1 MTYPEQLSELI
12 EDFKSIDDRMERLE
26 YVFDLASEVN
36 ELPTSEWDD
45 STRITGCQSEAHVR
59 VDLEDK
65 NVRLYSGADSKLV
78 QGLMGIL
85 TIAIDQQPIE
95 TAQALTPD
103 FAVEMGILN
112 SLSPS
117 RSNGFRNMF
126 DKVMNDLSGLNNGRG
141 STRHGIATIR

>member
-12 EDFKSIDDRMERLE
+12 EDFKSIEDRMERLE
-26 YVFDLASEVN
+26 YVFDLAGEVN

-59 VDLEDK
+59 VDMEDR
-65 NVRLYSGADSKLV
+65 NVRLYAGADSKLV

-126 DKVMNDLSGLNNGRG
+126 DKVMQDISE
-141 STRHGIATIR
+141 AA

>member
-103 FAVEMGILN
+103 FAIEMGILN

-126 DKVMNDLSGLNNGRG
+126 DKVMNDLSGVE
-141 STRHGIATIR
+141 

>member
-1 MTYPEQLSELI
+1 MTYPEQLTELI
-12 EDFKSIDDRMERLE
+12 EDFKAIADRMERLE

-36 ELPTSEWDD
+36 ELPEAEWND
-45 STRITGCQSEAHVR
+45 STRIQGCQSEAHVR
-59 VDLEDK
+59 VDVED
-65 NVRLYSGADSKLV
+65 NTVHLYAGADSKLV

-85 TIAIDQQPIE
+85 TIAIGQQPVE
-95 TAQALTPD
+95 TAQSLTPD

-126 DKVMNDLSGLNNGRG
+126 DKVMKELSGVE
-141 STRHGIATIR
+141 

>member
-1 MTYPEQLSELI
+1 MTYPVQLSELI

-59 VDLEDK
+59 VDVEDRS
-65 NVRLYSGADSKLV
+65 VRLYSGADSKLV

-126 DKVMNDLSGLNNGRG
+126 DKVMKDISGVE
-141 STRHGIATIR
+141 

>member
-1 MTYPEQLSELI
+1 MTYPAKLAELV
-12 EDFKSIDDRMERLE
+12 EDFQSIDDRMERLE

-36 ELPTSEWDD
+36 ELSTEEWSE
-45 STRITGCQSEAHVR
+45 STRIHGCQSEAHVR
-59 VDLEDK
+59 VDLEDE

-85 TIAIDQQPIE
+85 TIAIDGQPIE
-95 TAQALTPD
+95 IALKLTPE

-126 DKVMNDLSGLNNGRG
+126 DKVMSELKEEE
-141 STRHGIATIR
+141 

>member
-1 MTYPEQLSELI
+1 MTYPELLSELI

-26 YVFDLASEVN
+26 YVFDLALEVN
-36 ELPTSEWDD
+36 ELPSAEWND
-45 STRITGCQSEAHVR
+45 STRINGCQSEAHVR
-59 VDLEDK
+59 VDVEDSH
-65 NVRLYSGADSKLV
+65 VHLYSGADSKLV

-85 TIAIDQQPIE
+85 TIAIDKQPVEIAR
-95 TAQALTPD
+95 TLTPD

-126 DKVMNDLSGLNNGRG
+126 DKVMKDLSEEE
-141 STRHGIATIR
+141 

>member
-59 VDLEDK
+59 VDVEERS
-65 NVRLYSGADSKLV
+65 VRLYAGADSKLV

-126 DKVMNDLSGLNNGRG
+126 DKVMNDLLGVE
-141 STRHGIATIR
+141 

>member
-12 EDFKSIDDRMERLE
+12 EDFKSIEDRMERLE
-26 YVFDLASEVN
+26 YVFDLAGEVN

-59 VDLEDK
+59 VDMEDR
-65 NVRLYSGADSKLV
+65 NVRLYAGADSKLV

-126 DKVMNDLSGLNNGRG
+126 DKVMHDISE
-141 STRHGIATIR
+141 AA

>member
-59 VDLEDK
+59 VDVEDRS
-65 NVRLYSGADSKLV
+65 VRLYSGADSKLV

-126 DKVMNDLSGLNNGRG
+126 DKVMNDLSGVE
-141 STRHGIATIR
+141 

>member
-1 MTYPEQLSELI
+1 MTYPQQLAELI
-12 EDFKSIDDRMERLE
+12 EDFQSIEDRMERLE

-36 ELPTSEWDD
+36 ELPTEQWNDV
-45 STRITGCQSEAHVR
+45 TRIQGCQSEAHIR
-59 VDLEDK
+59 VDIDEN
-65 NVRLYSGADSKLV
+65 NVNLFSGADSKLV

-85 TIAIDQQPIE
+85 TIAIDGQPLDI
-95 TAQALTPD
+95 ALSLTPE

-126 DKVMNDLSGLNNGRG
+126 DKVMNELQEMK
-141 STRHGIATIR
+141 

>member
-1 MTYPEQLSELI
+1 MTYPEKLAELVD
-12 EDFKSIDDRMERLE
+12 DFQSIDDRMERLE

-36 ELPTSEWDD
+36 ELPNDEWTD
-45 STRITGCQSEAHVR
+45 STRILGCQSEAHVR
-59 VDLEDK
+59 VDIVDE

-85 TIAIDQQPIE
+85 TIAIDGQPIE
-95 TAQALTPD
+95 IARTLTPE
-103 FAVEMGILN
+103 FAVEMGVLN

-126 DKVMNDLSGLNNGRG
+126 DKVM
-141 STRHGIATIR
+141 STLMEEE

>member
-1 MTYPEQLSELI
+1 MTYPEQLMELI

-36 ELPTSEWDD
+36 ELPTAEWDD

-59 VDLEDK
+59 VDIEDES
-65 NVRLYSGADSKLV
+65 VRLYSGADSKLV

-103 FAVEMGILN
+103 FAIEMGILN

-126 DKVMNDLSGLNNGRG
+126 DKVMKDLSGVE
-141 STRHGIATIR
+141 